1 MFFSMS
7 TKQQIFF
14 SKIPVGL
21 QQKDRWLTLI
31 EADQTLVPYTS
42 KGGAVLK
49 KFNQSMFWQSYN
61 EAITTIGHNTS
72 SLNYKGVGYVITEK
86 DKYVL
91 ITIKDAVQNGSI
103 KEQYVAV
110 IDKFKGKAYAE
121 MSHDGNDIHLICI
134 AIEDVE
140 EFLTQ
145 DISVQT
151 KDCYFPFTQNTPLS
165 GFCDLNS
172 DCSHEIATLKQWI
185 SQLDTTTPL
194 PVQTD
199 QENVTSTDAD
209 IVLSDTFLKNCASES
224 YFLQLK
230 EQIFNKALWDPTR
243 FHVFN
248 HEASTGKT
256 RWSLAYLAELVMT
269 TDARV
274 LFVQKFAKELADEA
288 GALKKTAQ
296 EINRYSKKK
305 IAGYINS
312 KMNQKHHKEIEGVL
326 ELPIIIITHKMYQQI
341 CKGLHSNFIKDRDV
355 LIIDEFPHLV
365 QRISISNKDF
375 GNIWAN
381 AHLFNSAKK
390 IESMVHDLKWFL
402 VSFTQDENYKAK
414 IPLIRFDEEKYLDY
428 QALIK
433 DCLQTSQSIPSLK
446 TSLENL
452 LHILENS
459 CMYYQSGFHTF
470 NHDIEYK
477 LLKNNIIL
485 DANAEFEKRYELSP
499 LFHVVPQQKYY
510 DYSNSTFYYYKEN
523 TSKTSLAKKKNF
535 LETVLNRLDLN
546 PKEKTLFITDKERK
560 GDYEFELAME
570 CTDEPVKV
578 KQKPKL
584 GFVELENQSAVD
596 YFGNLIGVN
605 TYKDY
610 QHAVILKTPYFDFAS
625 YILDY
630 MFYKGVG
637 IKDGELFSA
646 DDFTEVRNSI
656 VAGEIYQALKRVN
669 RSNRLNSKFIVFM
682 NNENVLQM
690 LVNQFPNIRLVR
702 DEIQVQREKKK
713 RTNTNKE
720 KAKAVLLQMKKEGRG
735 EIRKKEVRDKLGIS
749 CASNFKKI
757 LNELEQ
763 EGFFKENQIKC
774 PDKGQMIYF
783 LGELLQQS
791 S

>member
-1 MFFSMS
+1 MS
-7 TKQQIFF
+7 TKQQIFYN
-14 SKIPVGL
+14 KVPIEL
-21 QQKDRWLTLI
+21 QQENRWLTLI

-49 KFNQSMFWQSYN
+49 KFNQSMFWKSYN
-61 EAITTIGHNTS
+61 EAITTIGHSTS
-72 SLNYKGVGYVITEK
+72 SLIYKGVGYVITEN

-103 KEQYVAV
+103 KEQYVEV
-110 IDKFKGKAYAE
+110 LDKFKGKAYVE
-121 MSHDGNDIHLICI
+121 VSHDGNDIHLICI
-134 AIEDVE
+134 AKEGVE
-140 EFLTQ
+140 EFSTQ

-151 KDCYFPFTQNTPLS
+151 KDCYFRFTQNTPLN
-165 GFCDLNS
+165 GFCDLKS
-172 DCSHEIATLKQWI
+172 DCSHEIATLKQWY
-185 SQLDTTTPL
+185 SELDTTTPL

-199 QENVTSTDAD
+199 QENVTSTDTD

-230 EQIFNKALWDPTR
+230 EQIFNRTLWDPSR
-243 FHVFN
+243 FMVFN
-248 HEASTGKT
+248 HEASSGKT
-256 RWSLAYLAELVMT
+256 RWGLAYLAELVMT

-312 KMNQKHHKEIEGVL
+312 KMNQKHHKEVDEIL
-326 ELPIIIITHKMYQQI
+326 KLPILVITHKMYQQI
-341 CKGLHSNFIKDRDV
+341 CRGLHSNFIKDRDV

-365 QRISISNKDF
+365 ERLSVSFRDF
-375 GNIWAN
+375 GTIWSN
-381 AHLFNSAKK
+381 AHLFKNQAE
-390 IESMVHDLKWFL
+390 IESMAYDLKML
-402 VSFTQDENYKAK
+402 LQSYQDEKNYKTK
-414 IPLIRFDEEKYLDY
+414 IPLIRFNKEKHLEY

-433 DCLQTSQSIPSLK
+433 DCLQSAPNNPKLK

-452 LHILENS
+452 LHIIENG

-499 LFHVVPQQKYY
+499 LFHVVLQPKYY
-510 DYSNSTFYYYKEN
+510 DYSSSTFYYYKGN
-523 TSKTSLAKKKNF
+523 TSKTSLSKKKKF
-535 LETVLNRLDLN
+535 FETVLNRLDLN
-546 PKEKTLFITDKERK
+546 HKEKTLFITDKERK
-560 GDYEFELAME
+560 ADYEIQLAME
-570 CTDEPVKV
+570 YTDEPVKV
-578 KQKPKL
+578 NQKPKL
-584 GFVELENQSAVD
+584 GFVELENHSAVD
-596 YFGNLIGVN
+596 YFGNLVGVN

-610 QHAVILKTPYFDFAS
+610 QHAVILKTPYFDFPS
-625 YILDY
+625 YVLDY
-630 MFYKGVG
+630 LFFKGEG

-646 DDFTEVRNSI
+646 DDFTKVRDSI

-669 RSNRLNSKFIVFM
+669 RSNRLNSNFIVFM

-690 LVNQFPNIRLVR
+690 LVNQFPNIQLIR

-720 KAKAVLLQMKKEGRG
+720 KAKAVLLQKKKEGRE
-735 EIRKKEVRDKLGIS
+735 EIRKKEVRDKLGIY

-783 LGELLQQS
+783 VGDLLQQS